1 MAMERHDSAKQARM
15 WLERAIKGAKTPEQ
29 YAQIGTG
36 YAYLAIAE
44 ELHRHSEIRVRQ
56 EKGDYGI
63 INRP

>member
-1 MAMERHDSAKQARM
+1 MERHDSAKQARI

-44 ELHRHSEIRVRQ
+44 ELHRHAEIRVRHD
-56 EKGDYGI
+56 GDDYAI
-63 INRP
+63 IQRP

>member
-1 MAMERHDSAKQARM
+1 MERHDSAKQARV